1 MKKRIQTIDYLRA
14 ITMLLMIFVN
24 DFWTL
29 KNIPDWLKH
38 APADFDGMGFS
49 DVIFPLFLFIVGLSI
64 PYAIEARINKGENSY
79 NIFLHILKRSISL
92 IVMGVL
98 MVNYENAN
106 NEIMI
111 ISKYSWG
118 LIMAF
123 GIVLLWV
130 NFSGLKI
137 SDFTKKLIRA
147 LGVILIIFLCLIYK
161 GNHGT
166 EITWMKFSWWGILG
180 IIGWSYLLISSI
192 YLVGKKNIKI
202 IFIAF
207 LLLLFLNIQEG
218 EYYNLIPEFK
228 IIVSSSN
235 HILVSGGLLFSLLY
249 FKNVYKLEKIK
260 LFKIAFI
267 ISITLL
273 VFGLF
278 LRNDFPI
285 SKIYSTPSWSTICLS
300 ISIISCLSLDYIL
313 KFNDSLLKYIGFLKP
328 AGTSTL
334 MCYLI
339 PYFVYPIITLLG
351 FKWPELISN
360 GGIGL
365 LKSMIFS
372 VSIIAFCGILEKR
385 KLRLVV

>member
-1 MKKRIQTIDYLRA
+1 
-14 ITMLLMIFVN
+14 
-24 DFWTL
+24 
-29 KNIPDWLKH
+29 
-38 APADFDGMGFS
+38 
-49 DVIFPLFLFIVGLSI
+49 
-64 PYAIEARINKGENSY
+64 
-79 NIFLHILKRSISL
+79 
-92 IVMGVL
+92 

-106 NEIMI
+106 NEVMI

-137 SDFTKKLIRA
+137 SNVTKKFIRA
-147 LGVILIIFLCLIYK
+147 IGFILIIFLCFVYK
-161 GNHGT
+161 GNYGT

-192 YLVGKKNIKI
+192 YLFGKKNIKI

-260 LFKIAFI
+260 LFKVAFI

-273 VFGLF
+273 LFGLF

-300 ISIISCLSLDYIL
+300 ISIISCLSLDFIL
-313 KFNDSLLKYIGFLKP
+313 KFNDSLLKYISFLKP

-372 VSIIAFCGILEKR
+372 ISIIVFCGILEKR

>member
-64 PYAIEARINKGENSY
+64 PYAIEARMNKGEDSF

-92 IVMGVL
+92 IVMGVM

-106 NEIMI
+106 NEVMI

-137 SDFTKKLIRA
+137 SNVTKKFIRA
-147 LGVILIIFLCLIYK
+147 IGVILIIFLCFVYK
-161 GNHGT
+161 GNYGT

-192 YLVGKKNIKI
+192 YLFGKKNIKI
-202 IFIAF
+202 IFVAF

-300 ISIISCLSLDYIL
+300 ISIISCLSLDFIL
-313 KFNDSLLKYIGFLKP
+313 KLNDSLLKYIGFIKP

-339 PYFVYPIITLLG
+339 PYFIYPIITLSG
-351 FKWPELISN
+351 FRWPELISN

>member
-64 PYAIEARINKGENSY
+64 PYAIEARMNKGEDSY

-92 IVMGVL
+92 IVMGVM

-106 NEIMI
+106 NEVMI

-192 YLVGKKNIKI
+192 YLIGKKNIKI

-207 LLLLFLNIQEG
+207 LLLIFLNIQEG
-218 EYYNLIPEFK
+218 EYYNFIPEFK
-228 IIVSSSN
+228 IIVSSSS
-235 HILVSGGLLFSLLY
+235 HILVSGGLLFSL
-249 FKNVYKLEKIK
+249 F
-260 LFKIAFI
+260 
-267 ISITLL
+267 
-273 VFGLF
+273 
-278 LRNDFPI
+278 
-285 SKIYSTPSWSTICLS
+285 YSVGYNL
-300 ISIISCLSLDYIL
+300 
-313 KFNDSLLKYIGFLKP
+313 
-328 AGTSTL
+328 
-334 MCYLI
+334 
-339 PYFVYPIITLLG
+339 
-351 FKWPELISN
+351 
-360 GGIGL
+360 
-365 LKSMIFS
+365 
-372 VSIIAFCGILEKR
+372 
-385 KLRLVV
+385 

>member
-14 ITMLLMIFVN
+14 ITMLFMIFVN

-49 DVIFPLFLFIVGLSI
+49 DIIFPLFLFIVGLSI
-64 PYAIEARINKGENSY
+64 PYAIEARINKGENSQ

-92 IVMGVL
+92 IIMGVL

-106 NEIMI
+106 NEVML

-118 LIMAF
+118 LIMAI
-123 GIVLLWV
+123 GIALLWV
-130 NFSGLKI
+130 NFSSLKI
-137 SDFTKKLIRA
+137 SKVHKKLIRV
-147 LGVILIIFLCLIYK
+147 LGIILIMFLCLIYK
-161 GNHGT
+161 GNYGG

-192 YLVGKKNIKI
+192 YLVGKKNTKV
-202 IFIAF
+202 IFTAF

-218 EYYNLIPEFK
+218 EYYNFIPEFK

-249 FKNVYKLEKIK
+249 FKNIYKLEKIK
-260 LFKIAFI
+260 LFRIAFF

-273 VFGLF
+273 LFGLF

-300 ISIISCLSLDYIL
+300 ISIICCMTLDFIL
-313 KFNDSLLKYIGFLKP
+313 KFNDSLLKYIGFIKP

-339 PYFVYPIITLLG
+339 PYFIYPIITLFG

-372 VSIIAFCGILEKR
+372 ISIIVFCGILEKR

>member
-64 PYAIEARINKGENSY
+64 PYAIETRINKGENSY

-92 IVMGVL
+92 IVMGVM

-106 NEIMI
+106 NEVMI

-137 SDFTKKLIRA
+137 SNVTKKFIRA
-147 LGVILIIFLCLIYK
+147 IGFILIIFLCFVYK
-161 GNHGT
+161 GNYGA

-235 HILVSGGLLFSLLY
+235 HTLVSGGLLFSLLY
-249 FKNVYKLEKIK
+249 FKNVYNLEKIK
-260 LFKIAFI
+260 LFKVAFI

-273 VFGLF
+273 LFGLF

-300 ISIISCLSLDYIL
+300 ISIISCLLLDFIL
-313 KFNDSLLKYIGFLKP
+313 KLNDSLLKYIGFIKP

-339 PYFVYPIITLLG
+339 PYIVYPIITLLG
-351 FKWPELISN
+351 FRWPELISN

-372 VSIIAFCGILEKR
+372 ISIIVFCGILEKR

>member
-64 PYAIEARINKGENSY
+64 PYAIEARMNKGENSY
-79 NIFLHILKRSISL
+79 NIFLHILKRSTSL
-92 IVMGVL
+92 IIMGVL

-106 NEIMI
+106 NEVMI

-118 LIMAF
+118 LIMAL
-123 GIVLLWV
+123 GIALLWV
-130 NFSGLKI
+130 NFNGLQI
-137 SDFTKKLIRA
+137 SKVYKKLIRI
-147 LGVILIIFLCLIYK
+147 LGIVLIVFICLIYK
-161 GNHGT
+161 GNYGA

-180 IIGWSYLLISSI
+180 IIGWSYLLIASI
-192 YLVGKKNIKI
+192 YLVGRKNIKI
-202 IFIAF
+202 IFITF
-207 LLLLFLNIQEG
+207 LFLLFLNIQEG

-228 IIVSSSN
+228 IIVSASN
-235 HILVSGGLLFSLLY
+235 HILVSGGLLFSLFY
-249 FKNVYKLEKIK
+249 FKNIYNLKNIK
-260 LFKIAFI
+260 LLKITFL

-273 VFGLF
+273 LFGLF

-300 ISIISCLSLDYIL
+300 ISIISCLLLDHIIKL
-313 KFNDSLLKYIGFLKP
+313 NDSFLKYIGFLKP

-339 PYFVYPIITLLG
+339 PYFIYPIITLLG

-372 VSIIAFCGILEKR
+372 ISIIVFCGILEKR
-385 KLRLVV
+385 NLRLVV

>member
-1 MKKRIQTIDYLRA
+1 MKKRIQTIDSLRA

-38 APADFDGMGFS
+38 APAGFDGMGFS
-49 DVIFPLFLFIVGLSI
+49 DIIFPLFLFIVGLSI
-64 PYAIEARINKGENSY
+64 PYAIEDRLNKGENLY
-79 NIFLHILKRSISL
+79 NVFLHILKRSISL
-92 IVMGVL
+92 IIMGVL

-106 NEIMI
+106 NEVMI

-118 LIMAF
+118 LTMAF
-123 GIVLLWV
+123 GITLFWV
-130 NFSGLKI
+130 NISGVKI
-137 SDFTKKLIRA
+137 LEVYKNFIRI
-147 LGVILIIFLCLIYK
+147 LGIILIVFICLIYK
-161 GNHGT
+161 GNYGT

-180 IIGWSYLLISSI
+180 IIGWSYLLIASI
-192 YLVGKKNIKI
+192 YLVVRKNIKV

-218 EYYNLIPEFK
+218 EYYNFIPEFK
-228 IIVSSSN
+228 IIVSASN
-235 HILVSGGLLFSLLY
+235 HIQVSGGLLFSLLY
-249 FKNVYKLEKIK
+249 FKNIYKLEKIK
-260 LFKIAFI
+260 LLKITFF
-267 ISITLL
+267 ISIVLL
-273 VFGLF
+273 LLGLF

-300 ISIISCLSLDYIL
+300 ISVISCLLVDYIL
-313 KFNDSLLKYIGFLKP
+313 KLNHSFLKYVGFLKP

-339 PYFVYPIITLLG
+339 PYFIYPIITLLD
-351 FKWPELISN
+351 FKWPELMSS

-372 VSIIAFCGILEKR
+372 VLIILFCGILEKR
-385 KLRLVV
+385 KLRLHV

>member
-29 KNIPDWLKH
+29 INIPDWLKH

-64 PYAIEARINKGENSY
+64 PYAIEARMNKGEDSY

-92 IVMGVL
+92 IVMGVM

-106 NEIMI
+106 NEVMI

-137 SDFTKKLIRA
+137 SNVTKKFIRA
-147 LGVILIIFLCLIYK
+147 IGFILIIFLCFVYK
-161 GNHGT
+161 GNYGT

-192 YLVGKKNIKI
+192 YLFGKKNIKI

-260 LFKIAFI
+260 LFKVTFI

-273 VFGLF
+273 LFGLF

-300 ISIISCLSLDYIL
+300 ISIISCLSLDFIL
-313 KFNDSLLKYIGFLKP
+313 KFNDSLLKYISFLKP

-351 FKWPELISN
+351 FKWPEFISN

-372 VSIIAFCGILEKR
+372 VSIIIFCGFLEKR

>member
-1 MKKRIQTIDYLRA
+1 MTKRIQTIDYLRA

-29 KNIPDWLKH
+29 KNIPNWLKH

-49 DVIFPLFLFIVGLSI
+49 DIIFPLFLFIVGLSI
-64 PYAIEARINKGENSY
+64 PYAIEARINKGENSC
-79 NIFLHILKRSISL
+79 NIFLHILKRSSSL
-92 IVMGVL
+92 IIMGVL

-106 NEIMI
+106 NEAMI

-137 SDFTKKLIRA
+137 SDATKKFVRV
-147 LGVILIIFLCLIYK
+147 LGVIMIIFLCLIYK
-161 GNHGT
+161 GNHGA

-207 LLLLFLNIQEG
+207 LFLIFLNIQEG
-218 EYYNLIPEFK
+218 EYYNFIPEFK

-235 HILVSGGLLFSLLY
+235 HILVSGGLLFSLFY
-249 FKNVYKLEKIK
+249 FKNIYKL
-260 LFKIAFI
+260 
-267 ISITLL
+267 
-273 VFGLF
+273 
-278 LRNDFPI
+278 
-285 SKIYSTPSWSTICLS
+285 
-300 ISIISCLSLDYIL
+300 
-313 KFNDSLLKYIGFLKP
+313 
-328 AGTSTL
+328 
-334 MCYLI
+334 
-339 PYFVYPIITLLG
+339 
-351 FKWPELISN
+351 
-360 GGIGL
+360 
-365 LKSMIFS
+365 
-372 VSIIAFCGILEKR
+372 KR
-385 KLRLVV
+385 LNY